1 MRFHTFIF
9 HVLQKIQE
17 EMDKHVK
24 ITVCDVPKN
33 NGIVLTGLTFTQD
46 GINISPTVYLDK
58 FYHEY
63 EEGRSIEE
71 ITEEIKEIY
80 YRSKMEGDLNM
91 DFFTSYENAK
101 QNIVYKLI
109 NYEKNRELLEEIPHR
124 KYLDFAIVYYYLV
137 DRKEFSNA
145 SILIHNKHMENW
157 GVDEKEL
164 FAVAKNNTPVLLP
177 AHFCGMMEVLKELT
191 EDEGMLLDRILE
203 ERCMG
208 DEDEIKMVLEIH
220 IRKDETGMYVLSNES
235 RLFGAVVMLYED
247 MMQKCANRLDADLY
261 ILPSSVHEVILLADE
276 GQIDKDRLEKMVRE
290 VNATQVEPEE
300 FLSDFVYYFSR
311 KTGKITRL

>member
-17 EMDKHVK
+17 DMDKHVK

-46 GINISPTVYLDK
+46 GINISPTIYLDK
-58 FYHEY
+58 FYQEY
-63 EEGRSIEE
+63 EEGQSIEE
-71 ITEEIKEIY
+71 IVGEIKKIY
-80 YRSKMEGDLNM
+80 HQSKMEGDLNM
-91 DFFTSYENAK
+91 DFFTNYENAK
-101 QNIVYKLI
+101 ENIVYKLI
-109 NYEKNRELLEEIPHR
+109 NYEKNRELLEDVPHR

-137 DRKEFSNA
+137 NREEFSNA

-164 FAVAKNNTPVLLP
+164 FAVAKNNTPGLLP

-191 EDEGMLLDRILE
+191 EEKDSFLDRILE
-203 ERCMG
+203 ERCMS
-208 DEDEIKMVLEIH
+208 DADEIKMLVEIH

-235 RLFGAVVMLYED
+235 RLFGAVAMLYEG
-247 MMQKCANRLDADLY
+247 MLKKCANQLNADLY
-261 ILPSSVHEVILLADE
+261 ILPSSVHEVIVLADE
-276 GQIDKDRLEKMVRE
+276 GQIDKDKLEKMVRE

>member
-17 EMDKHVK
+17 DMDKHVK

-33 NGIVLTGLTFTQD
+33 NGIVLTGLTFSQD
-46 GINISPTVYLDK
+46 GINISPTIYLDK
-58 FYHEY
+58 FYQEY
-63 EEGRSIEE
+63 EEGQSIEE
-71 ITEEIKEIY
+71 IVEEIKKIY
-80 YRSKMEGDLNM
+80 HQSKMEGDLNM
-91 DFFTSYENAK
+91 DFFTNYENAK
-101 QNIVYKLI
+101 ENIVYKLI
-109 NYEKNRELLEEIPHR
+109 NYEKNRELLEDVPHR

-137 DRKEFSNA
+137 NREEFSNA

-164 FAVAKNNTPVLLP
+164 FAVAKNNTPGLLP

-191 EDEGMLLDRILE
+191 EEKDSFLDRILE
-203 ERCMG
+203 ERCVN
-208 DEDEIKMVLEIH
+208 DADEIKMLVEIH

-235 RLFGAVVMLYED
+235 RLFGAVAMLYEG
-247 MMQKCANRLDADLY
+247 MLKKCANQLNADLY
-261 ILPSSVHEVILLADE
+261 ILPSSVHEVIILADE
-276 GQIDKDRLEKMVRE
+276 GQIDKDKLEKMVRE

>member
-91 DFFTSYENAK
+91 DFFTNYENAK
-101 QNIVYKLI
+101 QNIVYKLV

-164 FAVAKNNTPVLLP
+164 FAVAKNNTPGLLP

-191 EDEGMLLDRILE
+191 DDEDSILDRILE

-208 DEDEIKMVLEIH
+208 DEDEINMILEIH

-247 MMQKCANRLDADLY
+247 MMQQCANRLDADLY

>member
-17 EMDKHVK
+17 DMDEHVK

-46 GINISPTVYLDK
+46 GINISPTIYLDK
-58 FYHEY
+58 FYQEY
-63 EEGRSIEE
+63 EEGQSMEE
-71 ITEEIKEIY
+71 IVEEIKKIY
-80 YRSKMEGDLNM
+80 HQSKMEGDLNM
-91 DFFTSYENAK
+91 DFFTNYENAK
-101 QNIVYKLI
+101 ENIVYKLI
-109 NYEKNRELLEEIPHR
+109 NYEKNRELLEDVPHR

-137 DRKEFSNA
+137 NRKEFSNA

-157 GVDEKEL
+157 GADEKEL
-164 FAVAKNNTPVLLP
+164 FAVAKNNTPGLLP

-191 EDEGMLLDRILE
+191 EEKDSFLDRILE
-203 ERCMG
+203 ERCMS
-208 DEDEIKMVLEIH
+208 DADEIKMLVEIH

-235 RLFGAVVMLYED
+235 RLFGAVVMLYEG
-247 MMQKCANRLDADLY
+247 MLKKCANQLNADLY
-261 ILPSSVHEVILLADE
+261 ILPSSVHEVIILADE
-276 GQIDKDRLEKMVRE
+276 GQIDKDKLEKMVRE

>member
-17 EMDKHVK
+17 DMDKHVK

-46 GINISPTVYLDK
+46 GINISPTIYLDK
-58 FYHEY
+58 FYQEY
-63 EEGRSIEE
+63 EEGQSMEE
-71 ITEEIKEIY
+71 IVEEIKKIY
-80 YRSKMEGDLNM
+80 HQSKMEGDLNM
-91 DFFTSYENAK
+91 DFFTNYENAK
-101 QNIVYKLI
+101 KNIVYKLI
-109 NYEKNRELLEEIPHR
+109 NYEKNRELLEDVPHR

-137 DRKEFSNA
+137 NREEFSNA
-145 SILIHNKHMENW
+145 SILIHNKHMDNW

-164 FAVAKNNTPVLLP
+164 FAVAKNNTPGLLP
-177 AHFCGMMEVLKELT
+177 AHFCGMMEILKELT
-191 EDEGMLLDRILE
+191 EEKDSFLDRILE
-203 ERCMG
+203 ERCMS
-208 DEDEIKMVLEIH
+208 DADEIKMLVEIH

-235 RLFGAVVMLYED
+235 RLFGAVAMLYEG
-247 MMQKCANRLDADLY
+247 MLKKCANQLNADLY
-261 ILPSSVHEVILLADE
+261 ILPSSVHEVIILADE
-276 GQIDKDRLEKMVRE
+276 GQIDKDKLEKMVRE

-300 FLSDFVYYFSR
+300 FLSDYVYYFSR